1 MRRVL
6 LVIVVLLVAVGGG
19 ALLVSRGML
28 GGSGTSAAPT
38 GTLPPVPPALDV
50 SADASVVPIRWA
62 ELGVAAA
69 GRVAFVAAEGAHVA
83 AGDELLRLDP
93 SQADAVVA
101 EAQAALTAAQAQG
114 TQATAAGRQADGA
127 VAVAQAQV
135 TQATAAW
142 NQARAER
149 EQLPSAAS
157 SAQKRAANAA
167 VDAAAAGVTAAK
179 AQVRVAEGAA
189 AAAHAAAAGAT
200 ADAARAQASVDEAIA
215 ARANLAITAPFAGV
229 VAFAGPSVGEVVTP
243 GATLIRLGDTTA
255 WRIQTTD
262 LDETA
267 AARFD
272 VGAAATI
279 TLDAFPGRTFAGV
292 VREIRAYGETYQGNI
307 VYRVLVEPTTALP
320 PNVRWNMTA
329 SVTIV
334 AK

>member
-1 MRRVL
+1 MRRVAL
-6 LVIVVLLVAVGGG
+6 VVVILVIAVGG
-19 ALLVSRGML
+19 ALLVSRGL
-28 GGSGTSAAPT
+28 PGTTPAPAPT
-38 GTLPPVPPALDV
+38 GTLPPVPLAQDV
-50 SADASVVPIRWA
+50 TADASVVPVRSA
-62 ELGVAAA
+62 ELGVAAP
-69 GRVAFVAAEGAHVA
+69 GRVTFVAAEGARVA
-83 AGDELLRLDP
+83 AGDELLGLDH

-101 EAQAALTAAQAQG
+101 QAQAALVAAQAQA
-114 TQATAAGRQADGA
+114 TQAAAAGRQADEA
-127 VAVAQAQV
+127 VAVASAQV

-149 EQLPSAAS
+149 DQLPSAAR

-179 AQVRVAEGAA
+179 AQVRVARQAA
-189 AAAHAAAAGAT
+189 AAAHAAGTAAT
-200 ADAARAQASVDEAIA
+200 ADAARAQASVDEAVA
-215 ARANLAITAPFAGV
+215 ARADLQLVAPFAGV
-229 VAFAGPSVGEVVTP
+229 VAFAAPSIGENVSP
-243 GATLIRLGDTTA
+243 GAPLIRLQDTTA

-279 TLDAFPGRTFAGV
+279 TLDAFPGQSFDGI
-292 VREIRAYGETYQGNI
+292 VREIRPYGETYQGNI
-307 VYRVLVEPTTALP
+307 VYQVLIEPTTPLP